1 MNAMNLRAL
10 TARSVSIATTL
21 ALAVFPGA
29 TLGAAITWVPDAD
42 GFWSVAT
49 NWSSNPLLPG
59 AVDDVTIN
67 VGGAVVRVITH
78 NAGST
83 SIRAITN
90 AETIDVTNASTLTIQ
105 PGGLASTNSGTLR
118 ADNGTINLGN
128 TVLNNAGGTL
138 SAINSGR
145 INLGGTTVTG
155 GTLSTATNGAILTG
169 VGTTATLNGVTLA
182 SGAQFI
188 GSNAST
194 TTLIGTISNAGTIT
208 LSSGGNAT
216 DLVMSGDVTLTGGGS
231 VLMGNNINNR
241 IVGGA
246 GSRLINAIGHTI
258 HGGGQIGVNAIAI
271 TNSGLIV
278 ADQPSGLEINP
289 NATGMINTGTVRAT
303 SGATLNLTGSGGG
316 SFTNTGGTIEAQN
329 GSIVRLI
336 GGAVIAGGTLTTS
349 GSGIITTPSGGGVQ
363 ESATLNGVTVSSGS
377 QFVGAP
383 NSQTTLVGT
392 ITNNGTMALA
402 STGFAADFVLSGD
415 VTLTGSGVVSLS
427 DNAGNRIL
435 GGAASRLINDATHT
449 IAGSGQIGAQQIAIT
464 NAGLIVA
471 NQPTALVIDPNAT
484 GMINTGTLRA
494 DGGATLYLTGNGG
507 GGFNNVDGIIEA
519 LEASTVRLTAGA
531 IIAGG
536 TLTTSGSGVI
546 TTPTGGAVQDSST
559 LSGVT
564 ISSGSQFVGA
574 DNSQTTLIGTITN
587 NGTMAL
593 ASTGLLADLVISGD
607 VTLTGSGALLMGNH
621 INNRIRG
628 GAASRLI
635 NAAGHTIQGSGQIGV
650 DQIAITNAGL
660 IEANQSTAL
669 GIGPNASGMINT
681 GTLRASSG
689 AALVLS
695 GSNGGTFNNAGGTIE
710 ALTGSFVR
718 LIDGAVII
726 GGTLTTSGTGVIA
739 TPSGGAVQ
747 NTATLNGV
755 TISSASHFVGAD
767 NSQTT
772 LLNTITNSG
781 TMSLA
786 STGNGA
792 DFYISGDVT
801 LTGGGAVLMGN
812 HINNRIRGGA
822 ASRLIN
828 DVGHTIAGA
837 GQIGSQMIAITNAG
851 LIVANQATELV
862 IDPSATGMINTGT
875 LRAAN
880 NATLTLTGNGGG
892 GFNNAGGTIEAQN
905 GSTVRL
911 IDNAVI
917 VGGTLTTSGTGVI
930 TTPSGGAVQNGATLN
945 GVTVS
950 TGSQFVGANNS
961 ATTLLNTITNNGSM
975 ALAST
980 GFAADFFVGGDITL
994 AGSGEVVLGNS
1005 LAIAFT
1011 AMRAAA

>member
-1 MNAMNLRAL
+1 M
-10 TARSVSIATTL
+10 
-21 ALAVFPGA
+21 
-29 TLGAAITWVPDAD
+29 PDAD

-90 AETIDVTNASTLTIQ
+90 AETINVTNASTLTIQ

-392 ITNNGTMALA
+392 ITNNGTMTLA

-449 IAGSGQIGAQQIAIT
+449 IAGSGQIGGQQIAIT

-546 TTPTGGAVQDSST
+546 TTPTGGAVQDGST

-564 ISSGSQFVGA
+564 ISSGSQFIGA

-587 NGTMAL
+587 NGAMAL
-593 ASTGLLADLVISGD
+593 ASTGLLRRSRHQWRCDADR
-607 VTLTGSGALLMGNH
+607 SGALLMGNH

-635 NAAGHTIQGSGQIGV
+635 NAAGHRIQGSGQIGV

-660 IEANQSTAL
+660 IVANQSTAL
-669 GIGPNASGMINT
+669 VIDPNASGMINT
-681 GTLRASSG
+681 GTLRATNG
-689 AALVLS
+689 AALVPD
-695 GSNGGTFNNAGGTIE
+695 GQRRR
-710 ALTGSFVR
+710 R
-718 LIDGAVII
+718 LQQRRRHDR
-726 GGTLTTSGTGVIA
+726 
-739 TPSGGAVQ
+739 
-747 NTATLNGV
+747 
-755 TISSASHFVGAD
+755 GAD
-767 NSQTT
+767 R
-772 LLNTITNSG
+772 LDR
-781 TMSLA
+781 A
-786 STGNGA
+786 A
-792 DFYISGDVT
+792 DRWRRHHRWHAD
-801 LTGGGAVLMGN
+801 
-812 HINNRIRGGA
+812 
-822 ASRLIN
+822 
-828 DVGHTIAGA
+828 DVGHRRHHDAQWRRRAEHGA
-837 GQIGSQMIAITNAG
+837 
-851 LIVANQATELV
+851 
-862 IDPSATGMINTGT
+862 PS
-875 LRAAN
+875 
-880 NATLTLTGNGGG
+880 
-892 GFNNAGGTIEAQN
+892 
-905 GSTVRL
+905 
-911 IDNAVI
+911 
-917 VGGTLTTSGTGVI
+917 
-930 TTPSGGAVQNGATLN
+930 
-945 GVTVS
+945 
-950 TGSQFVGANNS
+950 
-961 ATTLLNTITNNGSM
+961 
-975 ALAST
+975 
-980 GFAADFFVGGDITL
+980 
-994 AGSGEVVLGNS
+994 
-1005 LAIAFT
+1005 T
-1011 AMRAAA
+1011 A

>member
-90 AETIDVTNASTLTIQ
+90 AETINVTNASTLTIQ

-316 SFTNTGGTIEAQN
+316 TFTNTGGTIEAQN

-363 ESATLNGVTVSSGS
+363 ESATLNGVTVLSGS
-377 QFVGAP
+377 QFFVGAP

-392 ITNNGTMALA
+392 ITNNGTMTLA

-449 IAGSGQIGAQQIAIT
+449 IAGSGQIGGQQIAIT

-484 GMINTGTLRA
+484 GMINTGMLRA

-546 TTPTGGAVQDSST
+546 TTPTGGAVQDGST
-559 LSGVT
+559 LKPAVRSPA
-564 ISSGSQFVGA
+564 GSQFIGA

-587 NGTMAL
+587 NGAMAL
-593 ASTGLLADLVISGD
+593 ASTGLSADLVISGD

-635 NAAGHTIQGSGQIGV
+635 NAAGHRIQGSGQIGV

-660 IEANQSTAL
+660 IEANQVDGDA
-669 GIGPNASGMINT
+669 IGPNASGMINT
-681 GTLRASSG
+681 GTPRASSG

-695 GSNGGTFNNAGGTIE
+695 GSNGGTFNNAGGTI
-710 ALTGSFVR
+710 R
-718 LIDGAVII
+718 
-726 GGTLTTSGTGVIA
+726 
-739 TPSGGAVQ
+739 
-747 NTATLNGV
+747 
-755 TISSASHFVGAD
+755 
-767 NSQTT
+767 
-772 LLNTITNSG
+772 
-781 TMSLA
+781 
-786 STGNGA
+786 
-792 DFYISGDVT
+792 
-801 LTGGGAVLMGN
+801 
-812 HINNRIRGGA
+812 RR
-822 ASRLIN
+822 
-828 DVGHTIAGA
+828 
-837 GQIGSQMIAITNAG
+837 
-851 LIVANQATELV
+851 
-862 IDPSATGMINTGT
+862 
-875 LRAAN
+875 
-880 NATLTLTGNGGG
+880 
-892 GFNNAGGTIEAQN
+892 
-905 GSTVRL
+905 
-911 IDNAVI
+911 
-917 VGGTLTTSGTGVI
+917 
-930 TTPSGGAVQNGATLN
+930 
-945 GVTVS
+945 
-950 TGSQFVGANNS
+950 
-961 ATTLLNTITNNGSM
+961 
-975 ALAST
+975 
-980 GFAADFFVGGDITL
+980 
-994 AGSGEVVLGNS
+994 
-1005 LAIAFT
+1005 
-1011 AMRAAA
+1011 